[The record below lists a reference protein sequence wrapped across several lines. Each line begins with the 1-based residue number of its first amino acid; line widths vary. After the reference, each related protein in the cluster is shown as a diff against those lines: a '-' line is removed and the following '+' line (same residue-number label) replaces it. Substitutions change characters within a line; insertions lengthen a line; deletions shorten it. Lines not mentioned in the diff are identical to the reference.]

1 MQQPNPTENEF
12 APVSWSDTTI
22 QMFSPHKLIVESAT
36 MIFII
41 SFLLLNVMILIWKG
55 PTLDPV
61 VSMLGLFAVFATL
74 ALAIKQYASFR

>member
-1 MQQPNPTENEF
+1 MPNPVENEF
-12 APVSWSDTTI
+12 SPTTWTNTTI
-22 QMFSPHKLIVESAT
+22 QMLSPHKLLVESAT

-41 SFLLLNVMILIWKG
+41 SFLLLNVMVLIWKG

-61 VSMLGLFAVFATL
+61 TSMLGLFAVFATL

>member
-1 MQQPNPTENEF
+1 MPNPTDNEF
-12 APVSWSDTTI
+12 KGVSWSDTTI

-41 SFLLLNVMILIWKG
+41 SFLLLNVMILVWKG

>member
-1 MQQPNPTENEF
+1 MPNHTENEF
-12 APVSWSDTTI
+12 KPVSWTDTTI
-22 QMFSPHKLIVESAT
+22 QMFSPHKILVESAT

-41 SFLLLNVMILIWKG
+41 SFLLLNMMILVWKG